1 MASSLQAQKESHVDL
16 LQSAIRWEGVR
27 AQWFARTNDWQQ
39 VEDCLARE
47 RHLEITLDQAQ
58 RDAALMAENRP
69 G

>member
-27 AQWFARTNDWQQ
+27 GQWFARTNDWQQ
-39 VEDCLARE
+39 DEDCLARE
-47 RHLEITLDQAQ
+47 RHLELTLDQLR
-58 RDAALMAENRP
+58 RDAALAAEHCP

>member
-1 MASSLQAQKESHVDL
+1 MARALQAQKGSHVAL

-39 VEDCLARE
+39 VEDRLARE
-47 RHLEITLDQAQ
+47 RHLEITLDQAR
-58 RDAALMAENRP
+58 RDAALAAEQRP

>member
-1 MASSLQAQKESHVDL
+1 MARALQAQKESHVEL

-39 VEDCLARE
+39 VEDWLARE
-47 RHLEITLDQAQ
+47 RHLELTLMQA
-58 RDAALMAENRP
+58 RADAALAAEHCP